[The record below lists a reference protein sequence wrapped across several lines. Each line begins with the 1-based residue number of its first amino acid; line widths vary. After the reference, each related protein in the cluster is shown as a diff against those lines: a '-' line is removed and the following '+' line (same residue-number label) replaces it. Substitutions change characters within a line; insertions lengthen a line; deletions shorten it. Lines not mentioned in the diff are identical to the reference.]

1 MPQLVLSRGINS
13 KRNVFKRILMNAE
26 NGPYFLVIS
35 LVLFVVLVTVITLTF
50 SAQQVTKGYVL
61 SQLEAEQRTLLTES
75 ERREKQVAEVRSLRH
90 IEESSRLRAMRN
102 PSQIVFLSGDTVI
115 ASN

>member
-1 MPQLVLSRGINS
+1 MPQLVLSRGVDS
-13 KRNVFKRILMNAE
+13 KRNIFRKIFANVEF
-26 NGPYFLVIS
+26 GPYFLVVS
-35 LVLFVVLVTVITLTF
+35 LILFVVLVTVITLTF

-61 SQLEAEQRTLLTES
+61 SKLEAEQRALLTES

-102 PSQIVFLSGDTVI
+102 PSQIVFLSGDTVV
-115 ASN
+115 ASR